1 MDDSAPQPQTENPQE
16 QPPVPVPPLSIPIE
30 ETPEIPMDT
39 TAPSPPPRADG
50 QPPPARGRVSGK
62 FGLIIVLILVFIGG
76 IWLSGYIR
84 QFMPNNAGSPAGTTQ
99 NVVEIPTPALTET
112 SESGMYTTWPVY
124 SVISGTT
131 KLPIPGISFQLPP
144 DVLSPICDGTACTSQ
159 GTYLPGGT
167 RFTVAPRGTGQSLRD
182 FRGTVISDTSG
193 NPFLT
198 KPVTIGGLSA
208 TEFTGSFTGR
218 TISGYAFS
226 QMRGVMIPVSDNLS
240 LEVNHFT
247 PSGIVS
253 DFAADE
259 TVFDSILKTFV
270 IENATQKG
278 AVIPTATVLPL
289 PTSATSSGY

>member
-1 MDDSAPQPQTENPQE
+1 
-16 QPPVPVPPLSIPIE
+16 
-30 ETPEIPMDT
+30 
-39 TAPSPPPRADG
+39 
-50 QPPPARGRVSGK
+50 
-62 FGLIIVLILVFIGG
+62 
-76 IWLSGYIR
+76 
-84 QFMPNNAGSPAGTTQ
+84 
-99 NVVEIPTPALTET
+99 
-112 SESGMYTTWPVY
+112 
-124 SVISGTT
+124 
-131 KLPIPGISFQLPP
+131 
-144 DVLSPICDGTACTSQ
+144 
-159 GTYLPGGT
+159 
-167 RFTVAPRGTGQSLRD
+167 
-182 FRGTVISDTSG
+182 VISDTSG